1 MALPYQSKVVKKE
14 TVKLSEK
21 SFFKLYFVSIIGRE
35 DRKKYE
41 WEFSSYTM
49 QDFIRQF
56 PVRGLEGIGFI
67 VAFPHVT
74 KVFRFGPKPE
84 TNLHA
89 LAFETP
95 TWKPISLDRDGW
107 SEVACAAEMEIGADE
122 FRFWAE
128 SAKVEEY
135 LKKFSERGAVTI
147 RDHEKLGRYLKVTR

>member
-1 MALPYQSKVVKKE
+1 MALPYHSIVVKKE
-14 TVKLSEK
+14 AITISRAAV
-21 SFFKLYFVSIIGRE
+21 FKLYFISIIGRE

-41 WEFSSYTM
+41 WEFSPYTM
-49 QDFIRQF
+49 QGFLQQF
-56 PVRGLEGIGFI
+56 PGRGLEGIGFI

-74 KVFRFGPKPE
+74 KVFRFGPRPE

-107 SEVACAAEMEIGADE
+107 SEVACAAEMDIGADE

-128 SAKVEEY
+128 SAGVEEY
-135 LKKFSERGAVTI
+135 LKKFSERGAVAI
-147 RDHEKLGRYLKVTR
+147 KNHNKLEKYSQSV